1 MGQGKSKPPPPMK
14 LPPVPKDSPLGFML
28 AEWKQYPGTRDKDKA
43 KMIHYC
49 VEVWGGKEI
58 SGNVF
63 WPVFGSSED
72 WVRQKLN
79 LWVNT
84 KTPFSQEE
92 SDYASI
98 WVETPGVFL
107 FNLKQ
112 KPDSREDKKRG
123 KREEEV
129 PLVPPPYVPPQAPP
143 LPDNENAQEQAEA
156 PPRGPMTRQRA
167 RQQNLY
173 PLREMPMGGPQAG
186 IGFISVPLSSGDV
199 RDFKKEMGN
208 LLEDPL
214 GVSERVDQ
222 FLGPNIYTWDELQS
236 ILGILFT
243 SEEKNMIRHAGMR
256 IWDAQHAQGPQ
267 ADLKWP
273 LQNPNW
279 NHQNP
284 EHRGHMQDLRT
295 IIIQGI
301 REAVPRGQNINKAF
315 NERQKK
321 EETPT
326 EWLERLRKNLQLYS
340 GIDPEAPVG
349 QALLKT
355 QFVAKSWEDIRKK
368 LEKLDNWQERGL
380 DELLR
385 EAQKV
390 YVRREE
396 ESYKRQVRMMVTA
409 VRESRRQETPR
420 RDSVIDLKD
429 AFWACPLAESS
440 RDYFAFEWEDP
451 ETHRRQQLRW
461 TVLPQGF
468 TESPNLF
475 GQALEQILQDYKT
488 RPGVTLVQYVDDL
501 LLAGERE
508 DDVRKESIK
517 LLNFLGLKGLK
528 VSKAKLQFVEEEVK
542 YLGHYLSKGEKR
554 IDPERVKDNGT
565 AYGVLTQD
573 WAGKKK
579 PVGYLSKLLDP
590 VSKGWPT
597 CLQAVVAYALLTEE
611 AHKITFNSE
620 LKVLSPHNIRG
631 ILQQKADKWI
641 TDSRLLKYEG
651 ILLDSPKLTLEVTGL
666 QNPAQFLYGEPD
678 EKELAHNCMTT
689 IEEQTKIRPDLEE
702 EELETG
708 EKLFVD
714 GSSRVIEGKRVSGY
728 AIIGGPELEV
738 IESGPLNK
746 TWSAQACELYAVL
759 RALERLKDKEGTI
772 YTDSKYAFGVVHT
785 FGKIWE
791 ERGLMNSQGKDLI
804 HQELIKRVLIALRK
818 PKKIAVVHLRGHQ
831 TGIDFRS
838 RGNNAAD
845 QEAKKA
851 ALMII
856 RQKEKGGPGTESLD
870 EEKAEYRFTKTEEQ
884 KLSQMGIC
892 KDQDGKWKLSDGREV
907 LPKAIALEILHRIHE
922 KTHWGTQA
930 IVDRFGIKYMCIGIH
945 NLAKQIV
952 AGCTTCLQVNKASFR
967 KQPLGGRPLAQ
978 RPFANIQV
986 DFTELPKVGRVK
998 YLLVIIDHLTHYV
1011 EAFPTTRATTQA
1023 VVKVLLENII
1033 PRYGSPETIDSDSSP
1048 HFVSKIL
1055 NETME
1060 SLGIKWEHH
1069 TPWHPQSSGR
1079 VERMNGEIKKQLT
1092 KLMIETKLSWTKC
1105 LPLALLNIRTQPRT
1119 DISLSPFEMLYG
1131 MPYHVEKPLTH
1142 PSVRDQ
1148 DISQYI
1154 TALMTYREE
1163 MWKKGLIVQRPPLD
1177 IALHQIKPG
1186 DWVLIKTW
1194 KDTTLAPRWEG
1205 PYLVLLT
1212 TETAIRTAEKG

>member
-1 MGQGKSKPPPPMK
+1 MDIPPFTVTLKNPDI
-14 LPPVPKDSPLGFML
+14 PVRIR
-28 AEWKQYPGTRDKDKA
+28 QYPISLEGRMGLKP
-43 KMIHYC
+43 
-49 VEVWGGKEI
+49 EI
-58 SGNVF
+58 DRLVSKGLLESCMSPFNTPIL
-63 WPVFGSSED
+63 PV
-72 WVRQKLN
+72 K
-79 LWVNT
+79 
-84 KTPFSQEE
+84 
-92 SDYASI
+92 
-98 WVETPGVFL
+98 
-107 FNLKQ
+107 
-112 KPDSREDKKRG
+112 KPDGTYR
-123 KREEEV
+123 
-129 PLVPPPYVPPQAPP
+129 LVH
-143 LPDNENAQEQAEA
+143 D
-156 PPRGPMTRQRA
+156 
-167 RQQNLY
+167 
-173 PLREMPMGGPQAG
+173 LREINKRTVACFPVVANPYTL
-186 IGFISVPLSSGDV
+186 LS
-199 RDFKKEMGN
+199 N
-208 LLEDPL
+208 
-214 GVSERVDQ
+214 
-222 FLGPNIYTWDELQS
+222 LGPNNCWY
-236 ILGILFT
+236 
-243 SEEKNMIRHAGMR
+243 
-256 IWDAQHAQGPQ
+256 
-267 ADLKWP
+267 
-273 LQNPNW
+273 
-279 NHQNP
+279 
-284 EHRGHMQDLRT
+284 
-295 IIIQGI
+295 
-301 REAVPRGQNINKAF
+301 
-315 NERQKK
+315 
-321 EETPT
+321 
-326 EWLERLRKNLQLYS
+326 
-340 GIDPEAPVG
+340 
-349 QALLKT
+349 
-355 QFVAKSWEDIRKK
+355 
-368 LEKLDNWQERGL
+368 
-380 DELLR
+380 
-385 EAQKV
+385 
-390 YVRREE
+390 
-396 ESYKRQVRMMVTA
+396 
-409 VRESRRQETPR
+409 
-420 RDSVIDLKD
+420 SVIDLKD

-554 IDPERVKDNGT
+554 IDPERVKD
-565 AYGVLTQD
+565 
-573 WAGKKK
+573 
-579 PVGYLSKLLDP
+579 
-590 VSKGWPT
+590 
-597 CLQAVVAYALLTEE
+597 
-611 AHKITFNSE
+611 
-620 LKVLSPHNIRG
+620 
-631 ILQQKADKWI
+631 KWI

-651 ILLDSPKLTLEVTGL
+651 ILLDSPKLTLEVTSL

-708 EKLFVD
+708 ERLFVD
-714 GSSRVIEGKRVSGY
+714 GSSRVTEGKRVSGY

-831 TGIDFRS
+831 RGIDFRS

-856 RQKEKGGPGTESLD
+856 QQKEKGGPVTESLD

-907 LPKAIALEILHRIHE
+907 LPKAIVLEILHRIHE

-930 IVDRFGIKYMCIGIH
+930 IVDQFGIKYMCIGIH

-998 YLLVIIDHLTHYV
+998 YLLVVIDHLTHYV

-1033 PRYGSPETIDSDSSP
+1033 PRYGAPETIDSDRGP

-1119 DISLSPFEMLYG
+1119 DIGLSPFEMLYG

-1148 DISQYI
+1148 DINQYI

-1194 KDTTLAPRWEG
+1194 KDTTPAPRWEG

-1212 TETAIRTAEKG
+1212 TETAIRTAEKGWTHASRIKGPVSEPTTEWKVVSPPGSLKLRLKR

>member
-1 MGQGKSKPPPPMK
+1 MDIPPFTVTLKNPDI
-14 LPPVPKDSPLGFML
+14 PVRIR
-28 AEWKQYPGTRDKDKA
+28 QYPISLEGRMGLKP
-43 KMIHYC
+43 
-49 VEVWGGKEI
+49 EI
-58 SGNVF
+58 DRLVSKGLLESCMSPFNTPIL
-63 WPVFGSSED
+63 PV
-72 WVRQKLN
+72 K
-79 LWVNT
+79 
-84 KTPFSQEE
+84 
-92 SDYASI
+92 
-98 WVETPGVFL
+98 
-107 FNLKQ
+107 
-112 KPDSREDKKRG
+112 KPDGTYR
-123 KREEEV
+123 
-129 PLVPPPYVPPQAPP
+129 LVH
-143 LPDNENAQEQAEA
+143 D
-156 PPRGPMTRQRA
+156 
-167 RQQNLY
+167 
-173 PLREMPMGGPQAG
+173 LREINKRTVARFPVVANPYTL
-186 IGFISVPLSSGDV
+186 LS
-199 RDFKKEMGN
+199 N
-208 LLEDPL
+208 
-214 GVSERVDQ
+214 
-222 FLGPNIYTWDELQS
+222 LGPNNCWY
-236 ILGILFT
+236 
-243 SEEKNMIRHAGMR
+243 
-256 IWDAQHAQGPQ
+256 
-267 ADLKWP
+267 
-273 LQNPNW
+273 
-279 NHQNP
+279 
-284 EHRGHMQDLRT
+284 
-295 IIIQGI
+295 
-301 REAVPRGQNINKAF
+301 
-315 NERQKK
+315 
-321 EETPT
+321 
-326 EWLERLRKNLQLYS
+326 
-340 GIDPEAPVG
+340 
-349 QALLKT
+349 
-355 QFVAKSWEDIRKK
+355 
-368 LEKLDNWQERGL
+368 
-380 DELLR
+380 
-385 EAQKV
+385 
-390 YVRREE
+390 
-396 ESYKRQVRMMVTA
+396 
-409 VRESRRQETPR
+409 
-420 RDSVIDLKD
+420 SVIDLKD

-554 IDPERVKDNGT
+554 IDPERVKGILALPPPKNKKQIRQLLGLVGYCRQWIKNYSSKVKFLYQKLSQEGLMKWTREDEESLKRIQQDLIQAPVLSLPDLKRPFYLFINTDNGT

-597 CLQAVVAYALLTEE
+597 CLQAVVACALLTEE

-708 EKLFVD
+708 ERLFVD

-831 TGIDFRS
+831 RGIDFRS

-856 RQKEKGGPGTESLD
+856 RQKEKGGPETESLD

-922 KTHWGTQA
+922 KTHWETQA
-930 IVDRFGIKYMCIGIH
+930 IVDQFGIKYMCIGIH
-945 NLAKQIV
+945 NLAKQ
-952 AGCTTCLQVNKASFR
+952 
-967 KQPLGGRPLAQ
+967 
-978 RPFANIQV
+978 
-986 DFTELPKVGRVK
+986 
-998 YLLVIIDHLTHYV
+998 
-1011 EAFPTTRATTQA
+1011 
-1023 VVKVLLENII
+1023 
-1033 PRYGSPETIDSDSSP
+1033 
-1048 HFVSKIL
+1048 
-1055 NETME
+1055 
-1060 SLGIKWEHH
+1060 
-1069 TPWHPQSSGR
+1069 
-1079 VERMNGEIKKQLT
+1079 
-1092 KLMIETKLSWTKC
+1092 
-1105 LPLALLNIRTQPRT
+1105 
-1119 DISLSPFEMLYG
+1119 
-1131 MPYHVEKPLTH
+1131 
-1142 PSVRDQ
+1142 
-1148 DISQYI
+1148 
-1154 TALMTYREE
+1154 
-1163 MWKKGLIVQRPPLD
+1163 
-1177 IALHQIKPG
+1177 
-1186 DWVLIKTW
+1186 
-1194 KDTTLAPRWEG
+1194 
-1205 PYLVLLT
+1205 
-1212 TETAIRTAEKG
+1212 

>member
-1 MGQGKSKPPPPMK
+1 MDIPPFTVTLKNPDI
-14 LPPVPKDSPLGFML
+14 LVRIR
-28 AEWKQYPGTRDKDKA
+28 QYPISLEGRMGLKP
-43 KMIHYC
+43 
-49 VEVWGGKEI
+49 EI
-58 SGNVF
+58 DRLVSKGLLESCMSPFNTPIL
-63 WPVFGSSED
+63 PV
-72 WVRQKLN
+72 K
-79 LWVNT
+79 
-84 KTPFSQEE
+84 
-92 SDYASI
+92 
-98 WVETPGVFL
+98 
-107 FNLKQ
+107 
-112 KPDSREDKKRG
+112 KPDGTYR
-123 KREEEV
+123 
-129 PLVPPPYVPPQAPP
+129 LVH
-143 LPDNENAQEQAEA
+143 D
-156 PPRGPMTRQRA
+156 
-167 RQQNLY
+167 
-173 PLREMPMGGPQAG
+173 LREINKRTVARFPVVANPYTL
-186 IGFISVPLSSGDV
+186 LS
-199 RDFKKEMGN
+199 N
-208 LLEDPL
+208 
-214 GVSERVDQ
+214 
-222 FLGPNIYTWDELQS
+222 LGPNNCWY
-236 ILGILFT
+236 
-243 SEEKNMIRHAGMR
+243 
-256 IWDAQHAQGPQ
+256 
-267 ADLKWP
+267 
-273 LQNPNW
+273 
-279 NHQNP
+279 
-284 EHRGHMQDLRT
+284 
-295 IIIQGI
+295 
-301 REAVPRGQNINKAF
+301 
-315 NERQKK
+315 
-321 EETPT
+321 
-326 EWLERLRKNLQLYS
+326 
-340 GIDPEAPVG
+340 
-349 QALLKT
+349 
-355 QFVAKSWEDIRKK
+355 
-368 LEKLDNWQERGL
+368 
-380 DELLR
+380 
-385 EAQKV
+385 
-390 YVRREE
+390 
-396 ESYKRQVRMMVTA
+396 
-409 VRESRRQETPR
+409 
-420 RDSVIDLKD
+420 SVIDLKD

-461 TVLPQGF
+461 TVLPQEF

-554 IDPERVKDNGT
+554 IDPERVKGILALPPPKNKRQIRQLLGLVGYCRQWVENYSSKVKFLYQKLSQEGLMKWTREDEESLKRIQQDLIQAPVLSLPDLKRPFYLFINTDSGT

-597 CLQAVVAYALLTEE
+597 CLQAVVACALLTEE

-651 ILLDSPKLTLEVTGL
+651 ILLDSPKLTLEVTSL

-708 EKLFVD
+708 ERLFVD
-714 GSSRVIEGKRVSGY
+714 GSSRVTEGKRVSGY

-831 TGIDFRS
+831 RGIDFRS

-856 RQKEKGGPGTESLD
+856 RQKEKGGPVTESLD

-930 IVDRFGIKYMCIGIH
+930 IVDQFGIKYMCIGIH

-1033 PRYGSPETIDSDSSP
+1033 PRYGAPETIDSDRGP

-1119 DISLSPFEMLYG
+1119 DIGLSPFEMLYG

-1148 DISQYI
+1148 DINQYI

-1212 TETAIRTAEKG
+1212 TETAIRTAEKGWTHASRIKGPVREPTTEWKVVSSPGSLKLRLKR